1 MATTNLAEDVARG
14 NLDVL
19 QHERRRR
26 RAVYPELVLFLTRTH
41 PGEGPLDEK
50 RRELLAVDFR
60 KNNEQIGESP
70 VGDPHLFAAED
81 EAAVRLARGAS
92 LGAKC
97 VGSGAGLAEGIGA
110 DGFAADQAWQESLL
124 LVLGAE
130 AKEWCDC
137 QPGLRA
143 EGRGKG
149 RGAPDRFADDD
160 CRDLVQFHPAV
171 LLGHVSAKQAELTAA
186 PDERAR
192 ERPVLLLE
200 PLEHWQHLVDDELD
214 SRLAD
219 QPVFIAQP
227 LGREDR
233 LARVFN
239 QPLPAARR
247 DHGGRHY
254 WPSIHFGPAKA
265 GHYYRPL
272 SQWSCFSRPFAVVVS
287 GFRPDPPRI
296 YNRSKIPA
304 APIPPPTHIVT
315 IPYLDPRRRISCSS
329 VAVNLAPVHPSGWPR
344 AMAPPLTLRRA
355 GSIAISR
362 RQASA

>member
-1 MATTNLAEDVARG
+1 MATPDLAEDVARG

-26 RAVYPELVLFLTRTH
+26 RAVQPELVLFLTRTH
-41 PGEGPLDEK
+41 AGEGPLDEE

-60 KNNEQIGESP
+60 KDDEQIGESP
-70 VGDPHLFAAED
+70 VGDPHLFATED

-97 VGSGAGLAEGIGA
+97 IGSGAGLAQGIGA
-110 DGFAADQAWQESLL
+110 DGFAAHQAWQEALL
-124 LVLGAE
+124 LVLSAE
-130 AKEWCDC
+130 AKEWCDR

-143 EGRGKG
+143 EGRGKR

-160 CRDLVQFHPAV
+160 RRDLVQFHAAV
-171 LLGHVSAKQAELTAA
+171 LLGHVSAEQAELTAA
-186 PDERAR
+186 PHQRSR

-200 PLEHWQHLVDDELD
+200 PLEHWQHLVHDELD

-239 QPLPAARR
+239 QPLPAARVS
-247 DHGGRHY
+247 HCGRHD
-254 WPSIHFGPAKA
+254 WPSIHFGPADA
-265 GHYYRPL
+265 GHCYRPL
-272 SQWSCFSRPFAVVVS
+272 SQCPRQSLAVVVS
-287 GFRPDPPRI
+287 GLSRALTRITAARRFPRRPSRLRHTSSPFRTW
-296 YNRSKIPA
+296 IPA
-304 APIPPPTHIVT
+304 GASRAAAWRSTWRRCT
-315 IPYLDPRRRISCSS
+315 RAGGRGRWPRR
-329 VAVNLAPVHPSGWPR
+329 
-344 AMAPPLTLRRA
+344 
-355 GSIAISR
+355 
-362 RQASA
+362 